1 MEEKKEISRRELLK
15 KGLKT
20 AGYAIPAM
28 MLLKM
33 GSLNAWASN
42 YGYRSPR
49 RKYGKHDFK
58 NYDKD

>member
-1 MEEKKEISRRELLK
+1 MEEKNEISRRELLK

-42 YGYRSPR
+42 YGYSPPR
-49 RKYGKHDFK
+49 RKYGKSK
-58 NYDKD
+58 YKK

>member
-42 YGYRSPR
+42 YGYRPPK
-49 RKYGKHDFK
+49 RKYGKYEFK

>member
-33 GSLNAWASN
+33 GSLNAWACN
-42 YGYRSPR
+42 YGYRPPKEKDK
-49 RKYGKHDFK
+49 KYKIK
-58 NYDKD
+58 YKDKK

>member
-20 AGYAIPAM
+20 VGYAIPAM

-42 YGYRSPR
+42 YGYRPPR
-49 RKYGKHDFK
+49 RKYGKHG
-58 NYDKD
+58 NKD